1 MLNKWQ
7 NSVLALNQSKIMSE
21 LDYQQIK
28 SSIENLPPLSQ
39 LVSASQLYAK
49 KSLGQNFLFDLNLTG
64 KIASQVAPQ
73 QATIIEVG
81 PGPGG
86 LTRALLTQTDAVI
99 MAVEKD
105 RRAITFLDHLVEAA
119 KGRLS
124 VAEEDALK
132 APLWEYGQG
141 PRSIVA
147 NLPYNIATTLLLN
160 WLQHATDFTQLILMF
175 QKEVAERICAHPCTS
190 AYGRLSIISQWLTT
204 TELLFDV
211 PPEAFVPP
219 PKITSSVVRLTP
231 RANPLF
237 ECNHATL
244 EAVTAKAFSQRRKM
258 LRASFKSYGGESML
272 KEVGIDPTIRPQD
285 LGIEGF
291 CALARHLDGQI

>member
-1 MLNKWQ
+1 MTDINNDK
-7 NSVLALNQSKIMSE
+7 
-21 LDYQQIK
+21 IK
-28 SSIENLPPLSQ
+28 SSIQNLPPLSQ

-64 KIASQVAPQ
+64 KIASQVAGQ

-86 LTRALLTQTDAVI
+86 LTRALLTQTDAAI

-105 RRAITFLDHLVEAA
+105 RRAISFLDHLVDAA
-119 KGRLS
+119 KGRLRLS
-124 VAEEDALK
+124 EDDALK
-132 APLWEYGQG
+132 APLWDYGSE
-141 PRSIVA
+141 PRAIVA

-160 WLQHATDFTQLILMF
+160 WLHHATDFTQLILMF
-175 QKEVAERICAHPCTS
+175 QKEVAERICAHPGTS

-204 TELLFDV
+204 TELLFDI

-231 RANPLF
+231 RPKPLF
-237 ECNHATL
+237 ECQQATL

-258 LRASFKSYGGESML
+258 LRASFKSLGGESLL

-285 LGIEGF
+285 LEIEGF
-291 CALARHLDGQI
+291 CALARHLEGQL

>member
-1 MLNKWQ
+1 M
-7 NSVLALNQSKIMSE
+7 ADIDSE
-21 LDYQQIK
+21 TIK
-28 SSIENLPPLSQ
+28 SSIQNLPPLSQ

-64 KIASQVAPQ
+64 KIASQVSGQ

-86 LTRALLTQTDAVI
+86 LTRALLTQTDAAI
-99 MAVEKD
+99 IAVEKD
-105 RRAITFLDHLVEAA
+105 RRAISFLDHLVDAA
-119 KGRLS
+119 KGRLTVS
-124 VAEEDALK
+124 ENDALK
-132 APLWEYGQG
+132 APLWEYGEA
-141 PRSIVA
+141 PRAIVA

-160 WLQHATDFTQLILMF
+160 WLHHATDFTQLILMF
-175 QKEVAERICAHPCTS
+175 QKEVAERICAHPGTS

-204 TELLFDV
+204 TELLFDI

-231 RANPLF
+231 RPKPLYD
-237 ECNHATL
+237 CYQATL

-258 LRASFKSYGGESML
+258 LRASFKSLGGESML

-285 LGIEGF
+285 LEIEGF
-291 CALARHLDGQI
+291 CALARHLDGQL

>member
-1 MLNKWQ
+1 M
-7 NSVLALNQSKIMSE
+7 ADIDSE
-21 LDYQQIK
+21 TIK
-28 SSIENLPPLSQ
+28 SSIQNLPPLSQ

-64 KIASQVAPQ
+64 KIASQVSGQ

-86 LTRALLTQTDAVI
+86 LTRALLTQTDATI

-105 RRAITFLDHLVEAA
+105 RRAISFLDHLVDAA
-119 KGRLS
+119 KGRLAVS
-124 VAEEDALK
+124 EDDALK
-132 APLWEYGQG
+132 APLWDYGEA
-141 PRSIVA
+141 PRAIVA

-160 WLQHATDFTQLILMF
+160 WLHHATDFTQLILMF
-175 QKEVAERICAHPCTS
+175 QKEVAERICAHPGTS
-190 AYGRLSIISQWLTT
+190 AYGRLSIISQWLTA
-204 TELLFDV
+204 TELLFDI

-231 RANPLF
+231 RPKPLF
-237 ECNHATL
+237 DCDQATL

-258 LRASFKSYGGESML
+258 LRASFKSLGGETML
-272 KEVGIDPTIRPQD
+272 KEVGINPTIRPQD
-285 LGIEGF
+285 LEIEGF
-291 CALARHLDGQI
+291 CALARHLEGQL